1 MLRGVGVLYE
11 LVGFLIV
18 YVILGI
24 IYATA
29 EMYQYRSLLRE
40 MREDTWGIE
49 WCFIVALLFL
59 IAVAGWPVMTLVEKV
74 FSAKES

>member
-18 YVILGI
+18 YVIHGI

-29 EMYQYRSLLRE
+29 DIYISVQELVARDAGGDVGDCVVFYRGDFVPHCRSRMASDDVSGE
-40 MREDTWGIE
+40 G
-49 WCFIVALLFL
+49 V
-59 IAVAGWPVMTLVEKV
+59 
-74 FSAKES
+74 

>member
-1 MLRGVGVLYE
+1 MLYE

-29 EMYQYRSLLRE
+29 DMYQCRSWWRE
-40 MREDTWGIE
+40 MWEETWGIV

-59 IAVAGWPVMTLVEKV
+59 VAVAAWPAMMLVEKV
-74 FSAKES
+74 IHAKES

>member
-29 EMYQYRSLLRE
+29 DMYQYRSWWRE
-40 MREDTWGIE
+40 MREDTWGIV
-49 WCFIVALLFL
+49 WCFIVAILFL
-59 IAVAGWPVMTLVEKV
+59 IAVAAWPAMTLVEKV